1 MDIRFVGPES
11 RDFRALAAE
20 LDAYYFSIVGDIQNR
35 YAHVNRPENM
45 QALAVVYDGQ
55 MPVAIGAWKRID
67 EKTVEIKRIYV
78 RPAYRRQGVASALIS
93 ALEDHGAQAGAVQFI
108 LETARNTDS
117 SHQLYLSLGYK
128 IIDYY
133 GSPAGAENC
142 LCFYKER

>member
-1 MDIRFVGPES
+1 MQVQFVGPES
-11 RDFRALAAE
+11 GDFRLLAAE
-20 LDAYYFSIVGDIQNR
+20 LDAYYFSLVGDVQNR

-45 QALAVVYDGQ
+45 QSLAVVYIQDA
-55 MPVAIGAWKRID
+55 PVAIGAWKLVD
-67 EKTVEIKRIYV
+67 ETTVEIKRVFV
-78 RPAYRRQGVASALIS
+78 RPEYRRRHIASQLIL
-93 ALEDHGAQAGAVQFI
+93 ALEENAVQRGYRRFL

-142 LCFYKER
+142 LCFFKER